1 MGTKL
6 ILHVLTLGVSPIFCT
21 CVPFFL
27 QLSIEHE
34 YMENNCAEDPI
45 SECQFKPIKGLI
57 LKTVDS
63 VYQKV
68 ANVDIC
74 KQLCVNADFR

>member
-1 MGTKL
+1 MCPL
-6 ILHVLTLGVSPIFCT
+6 
-21 CVPFFL
+21 FL

-74 KQLCVNADFR
+74 KQLCVNADFRWVNNIRMLDLQ